1 MLILNRKNIEESV
14 VEEIILA
21 LNTVKNKTPLVYHLT
36 NTVTI
41 NDCANITL
49 AIGGSPLMSFC
60 IEEIEEIIG
69 FSSSVVLNIGTMDSS
84 MKNMAI
90 EVGKIANKL
99 KKPIVLDPVGV
110 GATKARKD
118 LVNSLLKEVKFSVIK
133 GNVAE
138 IKSILNIESLSR
150 GVDSLEKD
158 SKIEEL
164 VKIASKKFKSIIA
177 ITGEVDYI
185 GDEEIVFKVNNG
197 HKFMSLVTGTGCMIS
212 SLIGAFLGGEN
223 SPLISAIG
231 GIVSMGI
238 SGELAQKKFVG
249 TGTMKV
255 NIIDNISNLN
265 EDIIRKN
272 QKISSAI

>member
-1 MLILNRKNIEESV
+1 MNKINIKENA

-21 LNTVKNKTPLVYHLT
+21 LNAVKAKTPLVYHLT

-41 NDCANITL
+41 NDCANVTL

-69 FSSSVVLNIGTMDSS
+69 FSSSVVLNIGTMDLS

-90 EVGKIANKL
+90 EVGKIANRL

-110 GATKARKD
+110 GATKARKKLVD
-118 LVNSLLKEVKFSVIK
+118 LLLKEVEFSVIK

-138 IKSILNIESLSR
+138 IKSILDIESLSR
-150 GVDSLEKD
+150 GVDSLEKT

-164 VKIASKKFKSIIA
+164 VKYASKKFNTIIA
-177 ITGEVDYI
+177 ITGEEDYI
-185 GDEEIVFKVNNG
+185 GNDEIIFKVNNG
-197 HKFMSLVTGTGCMIS
+197 HKFMSLITGTGCMIS
-212 SLIGAFLGGEN
+212 SLIGAFLGGEA
-223 SPLISAIG
+223 SPLISALAG
-231 GIVSMGI
+231 VVSMGI
-238 SGELAQKKFVG
+238 SGELAQKRFIG

-255 NIIDNISNLN
+255 DIIDNISNLN
-265 EDIIRKN
+265 ENIIREN
-272 QKISSAI
+272 EKISSAI

>member
-1 MLILNRKNIEESV
+1 MLILNKINIKENA

-21 LNTVKNKTPLVYHLT
+21 LNAVKAKTPLVYHLT

-41 NDCANITL
+41 NDCANVTL

-69 FSSSVVLNIGTMDSS
+69 FSSSVVLNIGTMDLS

-90 EVGKIANKL
+90 EVGKIANRL

-110 GATKARKD
+110 GATKARKKLVD
-118 LVNSLLKEVKFSVIK
+118 LLLKEVEFSVIK

-138 IKSILNIESLSR
+138 IKSILDIESLSR
-150 GVDSLEKD
+150 GVDSLEKT

-164 VKIASKKFKSIIA
+164 VKYASKKFNTIIA
-177 ITGEVDYI
+177 ITGEEDYI
-185 GDEEIVFKVNNG
+185 GNDEIIFKVNNG
-197 HKFMSLVTGTGCMIS
+197 HKFMSLITGTGCMIS
-212 SLIGAFLGGEN
+212 SLIGAFLGGEA
-223 SPLISAIG
+223 SPLISALAG
-231 GIVSMGI
+231 VVSMGI
-238 SGELAQKKFVG
+238 SGELAQKRFIG

-255 NIIDNISNLN
+255 DIIDNISNLN
-265 EDIIRKN
+265 ENIIREN
-272 QKISSAI
+272 EKISSAI

>member
-231 GIVSMGI
+231 GVVSMGI

-255 NIIDNISNLN
+255 DIIDNISNLN

>member
-133 GNVAE
+133 GNIAE

-164 VKIASKKFKSIIA
+164 VKIASKKFQSVIA

-231 GIVSMGI
+231 GVVSMGI

-255 NIIDNISNLN
+255 DIIDNISNLN

-272 QKISSAI
+272 QKISSTI